1 MRGRD
6 APACRLTD
14 GDDMTAPIGP
24 DVRTILF
31 HLPTWIGD
39 SVMATPALRA
49 AKAALPG
56 AGAGARIIALARP
69 GVDALLSGLPYVD
82 ELITVDS
89 RGVRG
94 VLRAAKAIRRARP
107 DAVILLPNSFR
118 SALAA
123 RLGGARTRIGYARD
137 GRGPLLSHALRHD
150 RAERP
155 VAQVDSYLRL
165 IRFALGTDA
174 IDPRIELAVTRA
186 DTDAADALLRG
197 TPIDHPS
204 RAFVLLNPGA
214 NRADKRWPAE
224 RFAAVGDAL
233 AARRGAAIA
242 VNGSPGERD
251 VVARVIAAMKSP
263 AVNLV
268 ERGVTLSSL
277 KAIASRAAMVVTN
290 DTGTRH
296 IAAALGTPVV
306 ALFGPTDHRWTT
318 LSGARE
324 RIVLAEPFLPSELV
338 ADDHAAMCAME
349 RIPASDV
356 IRAAESLLDEAGMK
370 GEPA

>member
-1 MRGRD
+1 
-6 APACRLTD
+6 
-14 GDDMTAPIGP
+14 MTAAIGP

-31 HLPTWIGD
+31 DLPTWIGD
-39 SVMATPALRA
+39 SVMATPVLRA
-49 AKAALPG
+49 AKAAISREDG
-56 AGAGARIIALARP
+56 RVIALARP
-69 GVDALLSGLPYVD
+69 GVEALLAGLPFVD

-94 VLRAAKAIRRARP
+94 VLRAARAIRRARP
-107 DAVILLPNSFR
+107 DVVVLLPNSLR
-118 SALAA
+118 SAIAA
-123 RLGGARTRIGYARD
+123 RLGGARIRIGYARD
-137 GRGPLLSHALRHD
+137 GRGPLLSHALRRD
-150 RAERP
+150 RGERP
-155 VAQVDSYLRL
+155 VAQVEYYLRL
-165 IRFALGTDA
+165 IRFALGTPAPDPR
-174 IDPRIELAVTRA
+174 IDSRIELAVTRSDA
-186 DTDAADALLRG
+186 DAADALLRG
-197 TPIDHPS
+197 TPLEDPS
-204 RAFVLLNPGA
+204 RAFVLINPGA

-233 AARRGAAIA
+233 AARRGLAIA

-251 VVARVIAAMKSP
+251 VVARVIGAMKLP

-277 KAIASRAAMVVTN
+277 KAIVSRAAVVVTN

-318 LSGARE
+318 LPPGARE
-324 RIVLAEPFLPSELV
+324 RIVLAEPFLPAELV

-349 RIPASDV
+349 KIPATDV
-356 IRAAESLLDEAGMK
+356 IRAAESLLDDVGMK
-370 GEPA
+370 GAAA